1 MRASTATPP
10 VHKGK
15 RRLLE
20 SCAIAAG
27 LMALMQGGPALAQVA
42 GTGQVVSGS
51 GSISPP
57 DPLGPTAPPNSTQ
70 VEVSTP
76 QTIINWTPTDDA
88 PTGGTIDFLPAGNT
102 LEFYGTGDY
111 TVLNRFV
118 DAAGGSIGR
127 QVALNGTV
135 NSYVGSRFASSG
147 NVPGGNIWFY
157 NAGGVLIGNG
167 AAINVGSLL
176 LTANDIDTTGGLFG
190 AGGEIRF
197 RGAAGT
203 SRVEVANG
211 ASINAA
217 VAGNPGGSYVA
228 LVAPRI
234 VQSGAVRVDGSA
246 AYVAAEQ
253 ADIRINGGLFDIDVL
268 VGADGGNAI
277 VHDGSTTGP
286 THEQGDVDQS
296 RIYMVAIPKNDA
308 VTMLVSG
315 EVGYD
320 DAVVAQTD
328 PDGAIV
334 LSAGYGVTAGQID
347 ASPAN
352 GTAANIAV
360 SDTIFRSSVRTHAS
374 GAFTGAPA
382 NPVPPSPIPGAPAE
396 GMLMTEGNATFIG
409 DASATLTVSAGQQA
423 GATGNLSLQSGG
435 AASIDVAGGQL
446 TTGGTLDLA
455 STGQVQA
462 DGSSVGGDVTLS
474 IIDGTVQAASVTLT
488 STGNAGVGGTGQA
501 GNGTGGAAS
510 LLVSGTDASLTA
522 DDIAVQS
529 VGRGGGL
536 TSSSGFV
543 VSAADTGGDGTGG
556 SATLRIENG
565 ASLAASTVISV
576 GSTGYGQTGNIQSGT
591 GTGGTALLSVSGS
604 GSTLTAA
611 FTSVSADGFGGEDYL
626 QSPAPDFLTLN
637 GGDGIGGTASVSF
650 TGDAPTD
657 TNLGKATVSAS
668 GFGGGASAGENA
680 VGGDA
685 QGGSVAMT
693 IDGALTIEAAE
704 LDLIATANSGSAA
717 SPSLTT
723 ALSGDAQG
731 GSVAFTATGGAL
743 FSTSTDII
751 LSADGAVGSGES
763 FGSGAGGDI
772 AVTATGG
779 GTIGGQGLSAS
790 ASGGSDALDAARGSS
805 SGTGGHIGFTADGGT
820 ISSIAY
826 NLYAEGRTPD
836 ADVGGV
842 AQGGTIDLLASNG
855 GLIEASDPA
864 SFSDFS
870 ANAQSGQSIDGAA
883 ATGGAIRFIAD
894 AGTIS
899 LPGSAS
905 VSVNGISGGASP
917 SSGAVPLGRGGTL
930 VLRTVAEASD
940 SSALLFGSLSGY
952 ADGSAGFGSEGSPGS
967 GIPVGNGLGGDIS
980 VDVQGGSF
988 TVTGLLS
995 LGATGYGG
1003 GVGSNGGTGTGGTV
1017 GFTQTG
1023 GATIGGDIGI
1033 SADGYG
1039 GYDPNGAG
1047 DGFGGTATMDLL
1059 AGTLNAAEVSASARG
1074 YGGYG
1079 FEGDDFDPANII
1091 PPASGG
1097 DGAGGVATITLAGT
1111 IAETSS
1117 LAAVATG
1124 NGGDGAGFYVYNGT
1138 PAVAGDGGDGAGGLA
1153 TVNMIAGT
1161 LITTSLTVDSRGI
1174 GGTGGSVLDSSSPG
1188 AIASIGIGG
1197 TGGNGGGGISTLA
1210 LATGVEPGA
1219 AVTVVSQGTGGGGGS
1234 AGTGG
1239 DAGSGSGGTAQI
1251 VVTDYDADLLQATV
1265 DASATGGAGGYGDD
1279 GAGGDGGAGGGGTAR
1294 VQADGPNARV
1304 TVSQANFVASGTGG
1318 AGGAAHGYATS
1329 GFATGPSG
1337 GDGGAGTGGTLEVVA
1352 TNGGALSVGPI
1363 PDTTGT
1369 IALSVGGT
1377 GGTGGAGADNDFG
1390 AGLSGGDGGDGGIG
1404 AGGTVHL
1411 LADGGTVA
1419 TTGEPVDIAVS
1430 GVAGAGGTGGAG
1442 TAGAGAAGASGTTA
1456 GGRAVI
1462 EARTTTVPTA
1472 AINLGDTSIGANGD
1486 AAGRI
1491 EFLGD
1496 GAITMASLTAEALGS
1511 AAPTNNDTDTAAS
1524 GIFFG
1529 VYGGTVQTA
1538 GNATLTTD
1546 GSIGVHGQGGGI
1558 VAIGGDLSLQ
1568 AGDQI
1573 DIRHD
1578 FRAGTAPTIQAG
1590 GNLIATAGTGIS
1602 SAAGSLLA
1610 ANGTL
1615 SLTATTGVI
1624 GVDQLH
1630 GADIILNS
1638 AGATRV
1644 EHAEADTDFTTQAA
1658 SFATGPNSIITG
1670 GNIDIN
1676 VPGAVDL
1683 GNSSAGGYVFVV
1695 GQSISFN
1702 AIDAGTTIGLNA
1714 NGAGAA
1720 DGIDGGDLT
1729 AAGNIVLSG
1738 NHVAVGGTITT
1749 PATLAINAGNGSAA
1763 ASLADVGGSISV
1775 VAAGDI
1781 DGIFRAGGN
1790 VVLTAGGNI
1799 AAEADAAGGYV
1810 DPNGIPAEGYVFA
1823 DADGDA
1829 FLTGSSAATMLAVRA
1844 GGAAGIDGA
1853 AAGEDIFLL
1862 AGTTAT
1868 LANLT
1873 AGDDIDATAGGA
1885 MTIADAMTTG
1895 SGNDTR
1901 SVVYAPGAS
1910 VPTPFLQIQASPA
1923 GLSNITLSAPT
1934 ATIAAADLSAFDNLT
1949 ATAGGAV
1956 AGTGLLQSGL
1966 ATSISGSA
1974 LSFAAIS
1981 AGTDLDLTATTGGIT
1996 STGVF
2001 AAGYDATLDAAG
2013 GIDLFEVDAGDDA
2026 MLTAA
2031 GPVAAGAAYSG
2042 TGSFDDEGDGGNI
2055 AIAGGATTVGHA
2067 EAADDFTADVASFIT
2082 GTNTIIA
2089 GGDIDIRSAGAA
2101 DLGNSSAGGYIAV
2114 DARSIAFA
2122 ALDAGTT
2129 VDLTAANAIAGGSI
2143 AAGGGIALAG
2153 GSIAVGSIVGDA
2165 VLSATA
2171 TAGSVTVNQADLAGS
2186 VAVDASGD
2194 IAGSY
2199 AAGGD
2204 IAFSAGGAIDVASIA
2219 KQGAGSVTLN
2229 GAGGIAADTIVNQ
2242 GATGLTSANGAI
2254 AVASLASAGAVDADG
2269 RSVAIGGSGDL
2280 VFTSLVATAGDATVG
2295 TAGTLSVASATV
2307 AGLADFGGDQGL
2319 TVGTLDAGEARLAAA
2334 NGDILLTG
2342 ASVASGLSA
2351 DAGGAIA
2358 IDGTVTGATIVLA
2371 SRDIAIGA
2379 AGQVGAA
2386 GTTASLS
2393 IANSGTQ
2400 QTFVGG
2406 DGSGDGYNIDA
2417 DEMARLYGSGIRIF
2431 APVAAGAAGG
2441 PDLVV
2446 GDFTMTGGSDTSN
2459 LGPAGSLILE
2469 TAGRAE
2475 VAGAVALT
2483 GLSSANQLSII
2494 AASTLDI
2501 VLGEGSIRLTGAN
2514 DSAPGGRL
2522 SLAADRIAVAT
2533 RTAIADVDAA
2543 TSTDAIEVRLAQN
2556 DGVASDEGA
2565 LFARGIDVGAVS
2577 GFYVQNSGTGVDFD
2591 QRRGLTFGDGGFNVD
2606 TAGSATRL
2614 VLNGVYLGPQGQVV
2628 GLDAIPLLT
2637 VNGSAATFG
2646 SFEARSR
2653 FNGCLIAAPVLCGR
2667 GFDSIPI
2674 FPVQDVIEEE
2684 VGTDGKPDEG
2694 ITLPTA
2700 LIMIRDID
2708 PPTGAPLLDDPVT
2721 GAGNDDLWTP
2731 PAKDDGNE

>member
-1 MRASTATPP
+1 MRASNATPP
-10 VHKGK
+10 ARKGK
-15 RRLLE
+15 GRLFE

-27 LMALMQGGPALAQVA
+27 LIALMHGGPAPAQVV

-76 QTIINWTPTDDA
+76 QTIINWTPADDA
-88 PTGGTIDFLPAGNT
+88 PTGGAIDFLPAGST

-118 DAAGGSIGR
+118 DANGGSIGR

-135 NSYVGSRFASSG
+135 NSYVGSRFAGSG
-147 NVPGGNIWFY
+147 NVQGGNIWFY

-176 LTANDIDTTGGLFG
+176 LTANDIDTTGGMFG

-203 SRVEVANG
+203 SRVEIASG

-228 LVAPRI
+228 LVAPRV

-268 VGADGGNAI
+268 VGPDGGNAI

-286 THEQGDVDQS
+286 AHEQGDVDQS

-320 DAVVAQTD
+320 DAIVAQTD
-328 PDGAIV
+328 PDGAVV

-352 GTAANIAV
+352 GVAANIAV
-360 SDTIFRSSVRTHAS
+360 SDTIFHSSVTAHTS

-382 NPVPPSPIPGAPAE
+382 NAVPPFPIPGAPAQ
-396 GMLMTEGNATFIG
+396 GMLVTEGDATFIG
-409 DASATLTVSAGQQA
+409 DTSASLTVGIGQQA
-423 GATGNLSLQSGG
+423 GATGSLSLQSSGT
-435 AASIDVAGGQL
+435 ASIAVSGGQL
-446 TTGGTLDLA
+446 AVGGALDLA
-455 STGQVQA
+455 STGPVQA
-462 DGSSVGGDVTLS
+462 DGSSAGGDVTLS

-488 STGNAGVGGTGQA
+488 STGNAGVGGAGQA
-501 GNGTGGAAS
+501 GTGTGGDA
-510 LLVSGTDASLTA
+510 LLRVSGTDGSLTA
-522 DDIAVQS
+522 NAIAVQS

-536 TSSSGFV
+536 TFSNGFV
-543 VSAADTGGDGTGG
+543 TAAADTGGDGIGG
-556 SATLRIENG
+556 SATLSVENG
-565 ASLAASTVISV
+565 ASLTANASISV
-576 GSTGYGQTGNIQSGT
+576 GSTGYGQMGNIQSGT
-591 GTGGTALLSVSGS
+591 GSGGTAELDVSGS
-604 GSTLTAA
+604 GSTLTSA

-626 QSPAPDFLTLN
+626 QSPAPDFLTRN
-637 GGDGIGGTASVSF
+637 GGDGIGGSAAMSV
-650 TGDAPTD
+650 TGDASSGIS
-657 TNLGKATVSAS
+657 LGSTIVSAS
-668 GFGGGASAGENA
+668 GFGGGASAGENV

-685 QGGSVAMT
+685 EGGSAALT
-693 IDGALTIEAAE
+693 IDGALTVAADD
-704 LDLIATANSGSAA
+704 LNLIATANSGSAA
-717 SPSLTT
+717 SPSLTS
-723 ALSGDAQG
+723 ALSGDARG
-731 GSVAFTATGGAL
+731 GSVALNATGGAL
-743 FSTSTDII
+743 FTTSADIT
-751 LSADGAVGSGES
+751 LSADGAVGSGDS
-763 FGSGAGGDI
+763 FGSGAGGDVNI
-772 AVTATGG
+772 SASGG
-779 GTIGGQGLSAS
+779 STIVGQGLYAS
-790 ASGGSDALDAARGSS
+790 ASGGSDAFNAAPSTGSG
-805 SGTGGHIGFTADGGT
+805 SGGRIALTADGGT

-826 NLYAEGRTPD
+826 SLYAEGRTPD

-842 AQGGTIDLLASNG
+842 AQGGTVDLLASNG
-855 GLIEASDPA
+855 GLIEASDP
-864 SFSDFS
+864 SFFSDFS
-870 ANAQSGQSIDGAA
+870 AKAQSGRSIAGAA
-883 ATGGAIRFIAD
+883 ATGGGIRFIAD

-899 LPGSAS
+899 LPGFAS
-905 VSVNGISGGASP
+905 VSVDGISGGASP
-917 SSGAVPLGRGGTL
+917 SSGTVPLGRGGTL
-930 VLRTVAEASD
+930 LLRTVAEASNN
-940 SSALLFGSLSGY
+940 SALLFGSLSGY

-1023 GATIGGDIGI
+1023 GATIGGDIRI

-1039 GYDPNGAG
+1039 GYDPNGSG

-1059 AGTLNAAEVSASARG
+1059 AGTLNAADVSASARG

-1091 PPASGG
+1091 PAASGG
-1097 DGAGGVATITLAGT
+1097 NGTGGAATITLAGT

-1124 NGGDGAGFYVYNGT
+1124 NGGDGAGFSVYNGT
-1138 PAVAGDGGDGAGGLA
+1138 PATAGDGGDGAGGLA
-1153 TVNMIAGT
+1153 TVNMMAGAF
-1161 LITTSLTVDSRGI
+1161 ITASLTVDSRGI
-1174 GGTGGSVLDSSSPG
+1174 GGVGGSVLDPSSPG
-1188 AIASIGIGG
+1188 AIAGIGSGG
-1197 TGGNGGGGISTLA
+1197 TGGNGAGGISTLA

-1219 AVTVVSQGTGGGGGS
+1219 AVTVVSQGTGGSGGS

-1265 DASATGGAGGYGDD
+1265 DASATGGAGGDGDD

-1294 VQADGPNARV
+1294 VRAEGPNARV

-1318 AGGAAHGYATS
+1318 TGGAAHAYSAS
-1329 GFATGPSG
+1329 GFAAGPDG
-1337 GDGGAGTGGTLEVVA
+1337 GDGGTGTGGTLEVVA
-1352 TNGGALSVGPI
+1352 TNGGALSIGLI
-1363 PDTTGT
+1363 PNATGT
-1369 IALSVGGT
+1369 IALGVTGT

-1390 AGLSGGDGGDGGIG
+1390 AGQSGGDGGDGGIG
-1404 AGGTVHL
+1404 TGGTVHL
-1411 LADGGTVA
+1411 LADGGTIA
-1419 TTGEPVDIAVS
+1419 TTGEPIDIAVS
-1430 GVAGAGGTGGAG
+1430 GVAGAGGAGGAG
-1442 TAGAGAAGASGTTA
+1442 TAGAGAAGASGPTA

-1462 EARTTTVPTA
+1462 EARAATVPTA
-1472 AINLGDTSIGANGD
+1472 AINLGDTSISANGD

-1511 AAPTNNDTDTAAS
+1511 AAPTNNDTDTAAT
-1524 GIFFG
+1524 GIFLG
-1529 VYGGTVQTA
+1529 VDGGTVQTTGGA
-1538 GNATLTTD
+1538 SLTTD
-1546 GSIGVHGQGGGI
+1546 GSVGVHGQGDGI

-1578 FRAGTAPTIQAG
+1578 FRTGTAPTIQAG
-1590 GNLIATAGTGIS
+1590 GNLTATAGTGIS
-1602 SAAGSLLA
+1602 AAAGSLLA

-1615 SLTATTGVI
+1615 SLTATTGII
-1624 GVDQLH
+1624 GVDQLD

-1638 AGATRV
+1638 QGATRV
-1644 EHAEADTDFTTQAA
+1644 EHAEAGTDFTVQAA
-1658 SFATGPNSIITG
+1658 NFATGPNSIITG
-1670 GNIDIN
+1670 GDIDIN

-1683 GNSSAGGYVFVV
+1683 GNSSAGGHVFVA
-1695 GQSISFN
+1695 GQSVSFN

-1720 DGIDGGDLT
+1720 NGIDGGDLT
-1729 AAGNIVLSG
+1729 ATDNIVLSG
-1738 NHVAVGGTITT
+1738 NHVAISGTIST
-1749 PATLAINAGNGSAA
+1749 PATLAINAGNGGTSVG
-1763 ASLADVGGSISV
+1763 LADVGGTVNI

-1781 DGIFRAGGN
+1781 NGVYRAGGN

-1810 DPNGIPAEGYVFA
+1810 DPNRIPAEGYVFA

-1844 GGAAGIDGA
+1844 GGAASIDGGA
-1853 AAGEDIFLL
+1853 ASEDIFVL

-1873 AGDDIDATAGGA
+1873 AGDDIDAAAGGA
-1885 MTIADAMTTG
+1885 MTIADAATTG
-1895 SGNDTR
+1895 SGNDDR

-1923 GLSNITLSAPT
+1923 DLSNISLSAPA
-1934 ATIAAADLSAFDNLT
+1934 ATIAAADLSAFDNFT
-1949 ATAGGAV
+1949 ATAGGIV
-1956 AGTGLLQSGL
+1956 TGTGLLQSGL
-1966 ATSISGSA
+1966 ATSIGGSA
-1974 LSFAAIS
+1974 LSFTAIS
-1981 AGTDLDLTATTGGIT
+1981 AGTDLDLTA
-1996 STGVF
+1996 
-2001 AAGYDATLDAAG
+2001 AAA
-2013 GIDLFEVDAGDDA
+2013 I
-2026 MLTAA
+2026 
-2031 GPVAAGAAYSG
+2031 
-2042 TGSFDDEGDGGNI
+2042 GGN
-2055 AIAGGATTVGHA
+2055 
-2067 EAADDFTADVASFIT
+2067 
-2082 GTNTIIA
+2082 
-2089 GGDIDIRSAGAA
+2089 SA
-2101 DLGNSSAGGYIAV
+2101 
-2114 DARSIAFA
+2114 
-2122 ALDAGTT
+2122 
-2129 VDLTAANAIAGGSI
+2129 
-2143 AAGGGIALAG
+2143 
-2153 GSIAVGSIVGDA
+2153 
-2165 VLSATA
+2165 
-2171 TAGSVTVNQADLAGS
+2171 
-2186 VAVDASGD
+2186 
-2194 IAGSY
+2194 

-2204 IAFSAGGAIDVASIA
+2204 VALLAGGAIALDTLAAAGVVDA
-2219 KQGAGSVTLN
+2219 AGS
-2229 GAGGIAADTIVNQ
+2229 
-2242 GATGLTSANGAI
+2242 
-2254 AVASLASAGAVDADG
+2254 
-2269 RSVAIGGSGDL
+2269 SVVIGGSGDL
-2280 VFTSLVATAGDATVG
+2280 AFAGLVATVGDATVG
-2295 TAGTLSVASATV
+2295 TGGALSVASADI
-2307 AGLADFGGDQGL
+2307 AGLADLSGDQGL
-2319 TVGTLDAGEARLAAA
+2319 TLGTLAAADARLASA
-2334 NGDILLTG
+2334 NGDVALTG
-2342 ASVASGLSA
+2342 ASVAGGLTA

-2358 IDGTVTGATIVLA
+2358 IDGTVTGATIALA

-2386 GTTASLS
+2386 GTTTSLS

-2400 QTFVGG
+2400 QSFAGG

-2446 GDFTMTGGSDTSN
+2446 GDFTMTGGSGTSN
-2459 LGPAGSLILE
+2459 LGPSGSLTLE

-2483 GLSSANQLSII
+2483 GLSNANQLSII
-2494 AASTLDI
+2494 AGNRLDV
-2501 VLGEGSIRLTGAN
+2501 VLGEGTIRLTGA
-2514 DSAPGGRL
+2514 DDRAPGGRL

-2533 RTAIADVDAA
+2533 RAAIADVDTA
-2543 TSTDAIEVRLAQN
+2543 TSTDAIEERLARN

-2577 GFYVQNSGTGVDFD
+2577 GFYVQNSGSGVDFD

-2637 VNGSAATFG
+2637 VNGSAPTVGA
-2646 SFEARSR
+2646 FEARSR

-2667 GFDSIPI
+2667 GFDNIPA
-2674 FPVQDVIEEE
+2674 FPVQDVIEEL
-2684 VGTDGKPDEG
+2684 VGTDSKPGDA

-2700 LIMIRDID
+2700 LIMIRGID

-2731 PAKDDGNE
+2731 PAGDDGNE